1 MFELSHI
8 TLSMAALEANM
19 RFLRKKMGPDVLIS
33 SVVKGNA
40 YGHGIEEFVPML
52 CRAGA
57 THFSVFS
64 ASEARRVSLVCEPES
79 TIMIMG
85 EVRGD
90 GMEWAMTNNVEF
102 FVYDN
107 PRLQEALD
115 MSIKLNCTAKVHVE
129 LETGMNRTGFE
140 QKDWPE
146 VIEFIKAHQKHFSLK
161 GICTHYAGAESI
173 ANYLRIQRQI
183 RRFKKGVKLFE
194 SKGLKA
200 EKLHTS
206 CSAAAMM
213 YPKYR
218 YDMVR
223 IGIMQYGLWPSSET
237 FVQYA
242 MNRKDKSDPLKR
254 VISWKSSVMAVKHVK
269 SGEFIG
275 YGQSYLAR
283 EDLTTAV
290 IPLGYAH
297 GYTRELSNLGR
308 LLIRGHRVGVVGVV
322 NMNMLIAAV
331 SQIEGVEVG
340 DEVVIIGKQGD
351 LELTV
356 ASFSDISNQVNYE
369 LLTRLPHNI
378 PRKVI
383 E

>member
-8 TLSMAALEANM
+8 SLSMTALESNI
-19 RFLRKKMGPDVLIS
+19 RFLEKKMGSDVLIS
-33 SVVKGNA
+33 CVVKGNA

-52 CRAGA
+52 CRAGI

-64 ASEARRVSLVCEPES
+64 TSEARRVSLVCEPES

-85 EVRGD
+85 EVRGV
-90 GMEWAMTNNVEF
+90 GLEWAIANDVEF
-102 FVYDN
+102 FVYDEH
-107 PRLQEALD
+107 RLREALEL
-115 MSIKLNCTAKVHVE
+115 SKKLGRTAKVHVE
-129 LETGMNRTGFE
+129 LETGMNRTGFD
-140 QKDWPE
+140 QKDWNE
-146 VIEFIKAHQKHFSLK
+146 VIEFLKTHYKHFSIK

-173 ANYLRIQRQI
+173 ANYLRIQRQE
-183 RRFKKGVKLFE
+183 RRFKKGVQLFE

-218 YDMVR
+218 YNMVR
-223 IGIMQYGLWPSSET
+223 IGIMQYGLWPSAET

-283 EDLTTAV
+283 EDITTAV
-290 IPLGYAH
+290 VPLGYAH
-297 GYTRELSNLGR
+297 GYTRELSNQGR
-308 LLIRGHRVGVVGVV
+308 LLIRGQRVGVVGIV
-322 NMNMLIAAV
+322 NMNMLIADV
-331 SQIEGVEVG
+331 SQIDGVEVG
-340 DEVVIIGKQGD
+340 DEVVVIGKQGD

-356 ASFSDISNQVNYE
+356 ASFSDISNQMNYE

-383 E
+383 D

>member
-1 MFELSHI
+1 
-8 TLSMAALEANM
+8 
-19 RFLRKKMGPDVLIS
+19 MGSDVLIS

-40 YGHGIEEFVPML
+40 YGHGIEEFIPML
-52 CRAGA
+52 CEVGV

-64 ASEARRVSLVCEPES
+64 AAEARRVSLVCEPDS

-85 EVRGD
+85 VVRRD
-90 GMEWAMTNNVEF
+90 GMEWAMRNDVEF
-102 FVYDN
+102 FVYDHH
-107 PRLQEALD
+107 RLQEALE
-115 MSIKLNCTAKVHVE
+115 MSKKLKCTAKIHIE

-140 QKDWPE
+140 QKDWAAT
-146 VIEFIKAHQKHFSLK
+146 IEFIKAHQDHFELK

-183 RRFKKGVKLFE
+183 RRFKKGVQLFE

-200 EKLHTS
+200 DKLHTS

-218 YDMVR
+218 YNMVR
-223 IGIMQYGLWPSSET
+223 IGIMQYGLWPSPET
-237 FVQYA
+237 LVQYA
-242 MNRKDKSDPLKR
+242 MNKKDKSDPLRR
-254 VISWKSSVMAVKHVK
+254 VISWKSNVMAVKKVK

-283 EDLTTAV
+283 EDITTAV
-290 IPLGYAH
+290 VPLGYAH
-297 GYTRELSNLGR
+297 GYSRDLSNQGR
-308 LLIRGHRVGVVGVV
+308 LLIRGQRVGVVGVV
-322 NMNMLIAAV
+322 NMNMLIVDV

-340 DEVVIIGKQGD
+340 DEAVVIGKQGD
-351 LELTV
+351 VELTV

-383 E
+383 D